1 MKKNHD
7 NKVDDMISSS
17 ILSLEVISID
27 NDGYS
32 SARILDDQ
40 YTKEIIQIPYNNE
53 NIKFNKQDHLL
64 AELVF
69 YNKKISVKKI
79 IKKIEIE
86 RRIFFAQVNLN
97 SNKEFILQELE
108 RGRKSREIITPII
121 EDGLSIKKGDVVK
134 AQSASRQTL
143 KNLKFKK
150 IKVNQNKNRK
160 SNNQLNYAEV
170 IEVVGSSLNPET
182 YSYLAIQEYDINYKF
197 NDTIIE
203 ETKNLKPIDILSRV
217 DLRSTQLVTI
227 DGKNAKDFDDAV
239 YAEELKNKKGWR
251 VLVAIAD
258 VSHYVKEKS
267 SLDNEARER
276 GNSVYFPNL
285 VVPMLPEELSN
296 NLCSLKP
303 NVDRACL
310 TVEIILDNNGIKQ
323 SHNFFQSVIKSA
335 KRLTYEEVEE
345 VITKKPSIHNFD
357 KSILNVINSLYNV
370 YNLLEIQRERRGA
383 LNLNLPEKVISFDDI
398 GWPKNVNTIYG
409 ITSNKIIEEL
419 MILANV
425 AAAEEINKTT
435 LNSVYRVHEPPSQE
449 KYKILIDLIGKPLA
463 NILIGKVPHPLLMN
477 RILEQT
483 VGTPEQEMI
492 NQSILR
498 SQSQARYDNENTS
511 HFGLALKNYVHFTS
525 PIRRYADLLIHRQII
540 NIIKNNKDK
549 KLKDTEKNENKD
561 DLKFLCEHISN
572 TERRATSAERKTT
585 DRLITLLY
593 KDRVDEIVDCSI
605 ISVHKFGIFVSIDQG
620 VAEAL
625 LPIKGLPYDWY
636 NFDEATQ
643 TLNGESS
650 GYFFKSGMEFKAI
663 ITEVNP
669 LLGSIAVKW
678 HSGGIKLKTQKK
690 RRKRKK

>member
-1 MKKNHD
+1 
-7 NKVDDMISSS
+7 MISSS

-64 AELVF
+64 VELVF
-69 YNKKISVKKI
+69 NNKEISVKKI

-97 SNKEFILQELE
+97 TNKEFILQELE

-121 EDGLSIKKGDVVK
+121 VDGLSIKKGDVVK

-160 SNNQLNYAEV
+160 SNNQINYAEI

-182 YSYLAIQEYDINYKF
+182 YSHLAIQEYDINYKF

-227 DGKNAKDFDDAV
+227 DGENAKDFDDAV

-303 NVDRACL
+303 NLDRACL
-310 TVEIILDNNGIKQ
+310 TVEIILDNKGIKQ
-323 SHNFFQSVIKSA
+323 SHKFFQSVIKSA

-345 VITKKPSIHNFD
+345 VITNKHSIYNFD
-357 KSILNVINSLYNV
+357 KSILNVINSLYKV
-370 YNLLEIQRERRGA
+370 YNLLEIQREKRGA
-383 LNLNLPEKVISFDDI
+383 LNLNLPEKVISFDDS

-435 LNSVYRVHEPPSQE
+435 INSVYRVHEPPSQE

-477 RILEQT
+477 RILKQS

-572 TERRATSAERKTT
+572 TERRATSAERKTA

-605 ISVHKFGIFVSIDQG
+605 ISIHKFGIFVSIDQG

-678 HSGGIKLKTQKK
+678 YSGGTKLKTQKK
-690 RRKRKK
+690 RRKRRR

>member
-1 MKKNHD
+1 
-7 NKVDDMISSS
+7 MISSS

-64 AELVF
+64 VELVF
-69 YNKKISVKKI
+69 NNKEISVKKI

-97 SNKEFILQELE
+97 TNKEFILQELE

-121 EDGLSIKKGDVVK
+121 VDGLSIKKGDVVK

-160 SNNQLNYAEV
+160 SNNQINYAEI

-182 YSYLAIQEYDINYKF
+182 YSHLAIQEYDINYKF

-227 DGKNAKDFDDAV
+227 DGENAKDFDDAV

-303 NVDRACL
+303 NLDRACL
-310 TVEIILDNNGIKQ
+310 TVEIILDNKGIKQ
-323 SHNFFQSVIKSA
+323 SHKFFQSVIKSA

-345 VITKKPSIHNFD
+345 VITNKHSIYNFD
-357 KSILNVINSLYNV
+357 KSILNVINSLYKV
-370 YNLLEIQRERRGA
+370 YNLLEIQREKRGA
-383 LNLNLPEKVISFDDI
+383 LNLNLPEKVISFDDS

-435 LNSVYRVHEPPSQE
+435 INSVYRVHEPPSQE

-477 RILEQT
+477 RILKQS

-540 NIIKNNKDK
+540 NIIKKNKDK

-572 TERRATSAERKTT
+572 TERRATSAERKTA

-593 KDRVDEIVDCSI
+593 KDRVNEIVDCSI
-605 ISVHKFGIFVSIDQG
+605 ISIHKFGIFVSIDQG

-678 HSGGIKLKTQKK
+678 YSGGTKLKTQKK
-690 RRKRKK
+690 RRKRRR